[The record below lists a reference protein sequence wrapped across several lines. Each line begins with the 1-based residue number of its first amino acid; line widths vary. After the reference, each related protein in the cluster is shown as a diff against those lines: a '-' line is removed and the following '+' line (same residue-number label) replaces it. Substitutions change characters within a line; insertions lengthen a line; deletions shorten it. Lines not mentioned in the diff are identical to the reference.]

1 MRVAVYARVSTEHEA
16 QINALENQ
24 LEWYK
29 IECSRHSDW
38 EIVEVYVDQG
48 ITGTQAQKRPEFLR
62 MMEDARKDKF
72 DLIITREVSRFARNT
87 VDALSYTRQ
96 MKAMGVDVLF
106 INDSINTAADDGELR
121 LSLMSSMAQD
131 ESRKISE
138 RVKAGQK
145 ISRERHI
152 LYGNGNI
159 LGFRRENGTYVPEPE
174 QAETVRLI
182 FQMYSSGE
190 VGLQKIVAELYR
202 LGRLDAGGHV
212 SWDASKVSRVLHN
225 ATYKGCICYNKSHSD
240 GYLTQKRIKNLDES
254 SYIYVKGDF
263 EPLVSEEMWER
274 CQQILASRSA
284 RVIDENGKKHKY
296 MRNTPK
302 SVWTAKLRCSCGA
315 GFIQF
320 KWRVNRD
327 GAVIHGFQCYR
338 RTRRPSISYLQEHGL
353 DLSISCQ
360 IKAISEW
367 KLDLMAAKVFEHL
380 TFDKGK
386 TVKEVYKILSRCM
399 AEEKTVR
406 ISRKAMLEKSIAK
419 QRERLDKYIDLC
431 ADGIITKQEL
441 MERRKGLDNQIADL
455 QSQYESVEQE
465 DERSGALDMNLIS
478 QKLDEWQRASKN
490 DVDREL
496 INSCVAQITP
506 LTNEEFRWALD
517 FQMSEVRARNAAAY
531 TMDGFVEMTRFSI
544 SFEEAKAF
552 KASRNQ
558 GIRKNEW
565 QDLTVVVG
573 IWSKTQK

>member
-360 IKAISEW
+360 IKAISER

-465 DERSGALDMNLIS
+465 DERSGALDVKLIS
-478 QKLDEWQRASKN
+478 QKLDEWQRASKS

-531 TMDGFVEMTRFSI
+531 RMDGFVEMARFSI
-544 SFEEAKAF
+544 SFDEAKAF

-565 QDLTVVVG
+565 QDLTAVVG